1 MFGRHKNM
9 AASESEVLRTQKER
23 KATQQKKTARVRT
36 CKRKTAQRRSVL
48 RERFSKIKE
57 HLTERKTERDAKAAR
72 IKADPRYKRMIEI
85 LNRYSILFHALL
97 SCAICF
103 LIEWVSRH
111 SFLEA
116 CAFMVDR
123 NLVFLYNA
131 FLVWTTL
138 LFVYIVKRRA
148 AARTFISVFWLFLG
162 VVNGIVLANRV
173 SPFGWTDLS
182 MVSDLLT
189 MRSSYFT
196 DWQAV
201 IAIVIVAALCV
212 MLAYFWVKGPK
223 YEGKTHRVS
232 GAVLAAAVLVLVVP
246 GVTDA
251 AKSNNVL
258 TEYFSNLAQGYKDY
272 GFVYSFTSSALD
284 TGMSEPEGYS
294 EDAIAEILAKTEE

>member
-1 MFGRHKNM
+1 MFRQHRNM
-9 AASESEVLRTQKER
+9 AASESVTLGTRKER
-23 KATQQKKTARVRT
+23 KDSQSKMAQASSMLALRERL
-36 CKRKTAQRRSVL
+36 CKRK
-48 RERFSKIKE
+48 ER
-57 HLTERKTERDAKAAR
+57 LVERKKVREARAAR
-72 IKADPRYKRMIEI
+72 IKATPGYKRTIEV

-103 LIEWVSRH
+103 VIEWVSRH

-148 AARTFISVFWLFLG
+148 AARTLISVFWLFLG

-182 MVSDLLT
+182 MVGDLLT

-223 YEGKTHRVS
+223 YEGKAHRVT
-232 GAVLAAAVLVLVVP
+232 GAFLAVAVIAFVVP

-294 EDAIAEILAKTEE
+294 EEAIAAILAKSAAE

>member
-1 MFGRHKNM
+1 MFGQHKNM
-9 AASESEVLRTQKER
+9 AASESEILGTR
-23 KATQQKKTARVRT
+23 KKTASRIRNCKMKERWNERMKKRETRV
-36 CKRKTAQRRSVL
+36 V
-48 RERFSKIKE
+48 
-57 HLTERKTERDAKAAR
+57 R
-72 IKADPRYKRMIEI
+72 IKADPRYTRAIRI

-97 SCAICF
+97 ACAICF
-103 LIEWVSRH
+103 FIEWVSRH

-116 CAFMVDR
+116 CAFVVDR

-138 LFVYIVKRRA
+138 LFTYIVKRRA
-148 AARTFISVFWLFLG
+148 AARTLISVFWLFLG

-182 MVSDLLT
+182 MVGDLLT
-189 MRSSYFT
+189 MKSSYFT

-201 IAIVIVAALCV
+201 IAIVIVALLCV
-212 MLAYFWVKGPK
+212 MLAHLWIKGPK
-223 YEGKTHRVS
+223 YEGKPHRVS
-232 GAVLAAAVLVLVVP
+232 GAFLVVAVTVLVVP

-251 AKSNNVL
+251 AKSSNVL

-294 EDAIAEILAKTEE
+294 EEAVAEILKKTETE